1 MPYRK
6 VYRTFT
12 RLYVLALTAV
22 AALSILGQ
30 VLVQRLLSDHQTD
43 SRIINLAG
51 RQRFQSQLIAKTC
64 LRLLDDTVPPDTAR
78 QVQILRTWLQRWQQS
93 HQTLSHG
100 QLAQNNSPEINGMFV
115 RIEPHFQAVRT
126 SAHRI
131 AAGVGQGQAAG
142 KQLASDLTVLLRH
155 EPIFLQQM
163 DAIVA
168 LYEREATEKVVR
180 LSRMEGVLLV
190 VTLVVLVLEALLV
203 FRPAVRR
210 LRDTVKALIEAENN
224 AMQMNEELTVLNQS
238 LHETRE
244 ELMHATRR
252 QYVRRIEAQR
262 LRTAYVVQGQE
273 EERKRLARDLHDG
286 LGQML
291 TALKLGI
298 ENLGTGVELAPVTAR
313 RLADVKQLVSQTIGE
328 VRAISFNLMPVVLN
342 DFGIASALRL
352 LTSQVSKNAG
362 LPVAFSTN
370 MENRRLPQDVEV
382 ALYRIAQESLN
393 NAVKYANAKSVQVSL
408 TASRDKLRMVVADD
422 GIGFDMNEV
431 RKKSQVN
438 TARHG
443 LSYIVERARLVNAKI
458 SVMSSP
464 GRGTTVRVT
473 LLADGKGEKAAETI
487 GDDS

>member
-1 MPYRK
+1 M
-6 VYRTFT
+6 
-12 RLYVLALTAV
+12 LALTAV

-43 SRIINLAG
+43 SKIINLAG

-64 LRLLDDTVPPDTAR
+64 LRLLGNSVPPDTVR
-78 QVQILRTWLQRWQQS
+78 QVQILRTWLQRWEQS
-93 HQTLSHG
+93 HQTLSQG
-100 QLAQNNSPEINGMFV
+100 QLSRNNSPEINGMFA

-126 SAHRI
+126 SARRI
-131 AAGVGQGQAAG
+131 AVGVGQGRAAN
-142 KQLASDLTVLLRH
+142 QPLADDLAVLLHH

-168 LYEREATEKVVR
+168 QYEREATEKVVR
-180 LSRMEGVLLV
+180 LSRMEGVLLA
-190 VTLVVLVLEALLV
+190 VTLLVLVLEALVV

-210 LRDTVKALIEAENN
+210 LRETIIALIEAENN
-224 AMQMNEELTVLNQS
+224 ALQMNEELTALNQS

-298 ENLGTGVELAPVTAR
+298 ENLGTGAELAPVTAR
-313 RLADVKQLVSQTIGE
+313 RLADLKQLVSQTIGE

-352 LTSQVSKNAG
+352 LTSQVSKNTG
-362 LPVAFSTN
+362 LSVTFSTN
-370 MENRRLPQDVEV
+370 MEDRRLSHEVEV

-393 NAVKYANAKSVQVSL
+393 NTVKYANAKSVQVAL
-408 TASRDKLRMVVADD
+408 TASRDKLRLVVADD
-422 GIGFDMNEV
+422 GIGFDMAEL
-431 RKKSQVN
+431 RKKRQGN

-458 SVMSSP
+458 SVTSAP

-473 LLADGKGEKAAETI
+473 LLAEEEGKKAAETI
-487 GDDS
+487 GDES